1 MCWIARGVT
10 LGKSDCS
17 VPRNFGL
24 AFPPLPT
31 WRDTIALMGSS
42 PDFEGDDPEAVEPVK
57 AEAAGQVQA
66 KSEAGDKEAHGSPKE
81 VKEKVGSP
89 PA

>member
-1 MCWIARGVT
+1 MEGYGRYSSDGV
-10 LGKSDCS
+10 
-17 VPRNFGL
+17 VANF
-24 AFPPLPT
+24 
-31 WRDTIALMGSS
+31 
-42 PDFEGDDPEAVEPVK
+42 FEGDDPEAMEPVK

-66 KSEAGDKEAHGSPKE
+66 KSEAGDKEASGRPKE

>member
-1 MCWIARGVT
+1 
-10 LGKSDCS
+10 
-17 VPRNFGL
+17 
-24 AFPPLPT
+24 
-31 WRDTIALMGSS
+31 MGSS
-42 PDFEGDDPEAVEPVK
+42 PDFFEGDDPEAMEPVK

-66 KSEAGDKEAHGSPKE
+66 KSEAGDKEARGRPKE

>member
-1 MCWIARGVT
+1 
-10 LGKSDCS
+10 
-17 VPRNFGL
+17 
-24 AFPPLPT
+24 
-31 WRDTIALMGSS
+31 MGSS

-66 KSEAGDKEAHGSPKE
+66 KSEAGDKEARGSPKE

>member
-1 MCWIARGVT
+1 MEGYGRYSSDGV
-10 LGKSDCS
+10 
-17 VPRNFGL
+17 VANF
-24 AFPPLPT
+24 
-31 WRDTIALMGSS
+31 
-42 PDFEGDDPEAVEPVK
+42 FEGHDPEAMEPVK

-66 KSEAGDKEAHGSPKE
+66 KSEAGDKEARGRPKE

>member
-1 MCWIARGVT
+1 MEGYGRYSSDGV
-10 LGKSDCS
+10 
-17 VPRNFGL
+17 VANF
-24 AFPPLPT
+24 
-31 WRDTIALMGSS
+31 
-42 PDFEGDDPEAVEPVK
+42 FEGDDPEAMEPVK

-66 KSEAGDKEAHGSPKE
+66 KSEAGDKEARGSPKE